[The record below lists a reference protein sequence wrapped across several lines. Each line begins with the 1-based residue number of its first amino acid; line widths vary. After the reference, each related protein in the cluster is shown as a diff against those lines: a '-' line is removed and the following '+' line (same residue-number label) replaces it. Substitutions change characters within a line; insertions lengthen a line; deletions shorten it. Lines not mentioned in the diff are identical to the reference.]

1 MAPGRTTPKIWF
13 FCLIA
18 WKLHSPRHFLI
29 CDICHGMWELVRKV
43 WRHRGRVSTPHKSDI
58 GHRCCRARLNASLA
72 TTLASRVTRRL
83 SHHVLRFEALKCT
96 HSCPSQEHVR
106 HSSHTPR
113 FSHVLQI
120 WFAVLMKNF
129 FDILIS
135 VFSFVL
141 MIQMSQIFTFREDW
155 QALSGIWEDLWY
167 M

>member
-1 MAPGRTTPKIWF
+1 MAPGRTTPEIRF

-18 WKLHSPRHFLI
+18 WKLHFEDFTDSPRHFLI

-43 WRHRGRVSTPHKSDI
+43 WRHTGRVSTTHKSDI

-72 TTLASRVTRRL
+72 TTLTSRVTRRL

-106 HSSHTPR
+106 HSSHTPWL
-113 FSHVLQI
+113 SHVLQI
-120 WFAVLMKNF
+120 WFAVLIIN
-129 FDILIS
+129 IP
-135 VFSFVL
+135 FSIF
-141 MIQMSQIFTFREDW
+141 SHFWWYRCQIFTFRKDW
-155 QALSGIWEDLWY
+155 QVLSGFWED